1 MKTNKMKN
9 VLMLG
14 LGVMLMMF
22 LTACGNEEREVVDE
36 TVATES
42 EARGID
48 LPVILYSEVFDQ
60 EPEEYF
66 IYFWNA
72 SCPASQQFELYAT
85 SASEAGVPI
94 FIVDMADPANES
106 AWYDWRGHH
115 EYYTTLVGEVENG
128 EMTFL
133 EGINEGDFASED
145 GWTIQVV
152 GSYALAQMQ
161 LPQNNQQPTHSRE
174 IQVAGTPEI
183 LRIVGGVGVGQG
195 IGMDWGLALLEQ
207 YGQ

>member
-1 MKTNKMKN
+1 MKN

-14 LGVMLMMF
+14 LGVMLMIL
-22 LTACGNEEREVVDE
+22 LTACGNEEREVVNE
-36 TVATES
+36 TTATES

-66 IYFWNA
+66 VYFWNA
-72 SCPASQQFELYAT
+72 DCPASQQFEPHAME
-85 SASEAGVPI
+85 ASVSGIPI
-94 FIVDMADPANES
+94 FIVDMTDPANQS
-106 AWYDWRGHH
+106 IWYDWRAHH
-115 EYYTTLVGEVENG
+115 ERYTTWVGDVENG
-128 EMTFL
+128 EITFH
-133 EGINEGDFASED
+133 EGVSEGDFAPED

-161 LPQNNQQPTHSRE
+161 FPQNNHQPASPSE
-174 IQVAGTPEI
+174 VEVAGTPEL

-195 IGMDWGLALLEQ
+195 VGMEWGQALLAQ